1 MKIVDESE
9 IKSKNGGKKVFNVPE
24 KWLFEK
30 ENKKVRLITLKNM
43 DDGKAAIVEL
53 SEFVTNKKS
62 VRNFDTMLNQVFIL
76 GEVPLIARK
85 SGDNEIVI
93 RKMVTIDLAEYNK
106 GDKKEMSAN
115 HKEIVQAKLA
125 EVISK
130 PPSWGPED

>member
-9 IKSKNGGKKVFNVPE
+9 IPTKSGGKKVLNAPE
-24 KWLFEK
+24 KFLLEK
-30 ENKKVRLITLKNM
+30 ENKKVRLSILKNM
-43 DDGKAAIVEL
+43 ENTKAALVTLED
-53 SEFVTNKKS
+53 FVTNKKS

-85 SGDNEIVI
+85 SGDYEIVI
-93 RKMVTIDLAEYNK
+93 RKLGKFDLTEYNK

-115 HKEIVQAKLA
+115 HKELVQAKLA

-130 PPSWGPED
+130 PPSWSTED